1 MSCPR
6 IRRIL
11 DLPED
16 VPEKS
21 EISDNLQLDDNCVES
36 IVLHSI
42 KTLVKVQGFDAVDQ
56 DVLDNLVDLVRH
68 FLTNFGEICQGE
80 IEKTSQMKNIN
91 SRGGL
96 QSIENILN
104 EVLSK
109 IGISKDG
116 VSGLVEDLLEYLSPK
131 FNDSELYSSNGLI
144 PEIRKPR
151 MAGNPKKARQV

>member
-16 VPEKS
+16 IPEKS
-21 EISDNLQLDDNCVES
+21 EISDNLQLDYSCVES

-56 DVLDNLVDLVRH
+56 DVLDNLVDLVQH

-80 IEKTSQMKNIN
+80 IEKTSQKKNIK

-116 VSGLVEDLLEYLSPK
+116 VSGLVEALLEYLSPK

>member
-6 IRRIL
+6 IRKIL
-11 DLPED
+11 DLPEN
-16 VPEKS
+16 VSKTSQIS
-21 EISDNLQLDDNCVES
+21 ENFQLDDNCVEN

-80 IEKTSQMKNIN
+80 IEKASQKKNIK
-91 SRGGL
+91 SRGGR

-116 VSGLVEDLLEYLSPK
+116 ASGLIKDLLEYLSPT